1 MSDFTIVGNL
11 TADPELKF
19 TPNGKAVVNFTVADT
34 PRYFDKTTN
43 EWKDGETLYMNCS
56 LWRDAA
62 EHVADSL
69 TKGARVIATGTL
81 KPRSF
86 EAKDGTTRKVIELE
100 VAEIG
105 PSLRYARAVVTK
117 VGAKVGAA
125 PRSNG
130 GGYTASADFGASWN
144 GDSGADE
151 LPPF

>member
-19 TPNGKAVVNFTVADT
+19 TQSGKAVVNFTVADT
-34 PRYFDKTTN
+34 PRYFDKATN

-62 EHVADSL
+62 EHVAESL
-69 TKGARVIATGTL
+69 SKGARVIVTGKL
-81 KPRSF
+81 KPRSY

-105 PSLRYARAVVTK
+105 PSLRYATATVTK
-117 VGAKVGAA
+117 VGAKVGAGS
-125 PRSNG
+125 RSNG
-130 GGYTASADFGASWN
+130 SSSNSGSWG
-144 GDSGADE
+144 GDSGGDE